1 MHRGLVATLLTVFFV
16 LAATSSAFSQEITI
30 GAGAAPTENIF
41 KKIAGPL
48 AKEKGITIHLV
59 SSGPIQ
65 AWKDLDA
72 GKVDAASGGM
82 LIQDWQDMMQASG
95 YAFTAGDYTSQII
108 GMDSIKIFTNKDVSL
123 AVLTKK
129 QVADIF
135 SGEIQNWSEL
145 GGNDEPITLVLGT
158 KIPGTMEEFKKKI
171 LVDKEYSS
179 TAVMVGT
186 IAEIKQKIV
195 ETPGAIGLGAQAQID
210 ATVNV
215 PHYPEVVRVITLLT
229 KNKKDTPAVQE
240 MINFILGDGRKY
252 IK

>member
-1 MHRGLVATLLTVFFV
+1 
-16 LAATSSAFSQEITI
+16 
-30 GAGAAPTENIF
+30 
-41 KKIAGPL
+41 
-48 AKEKGITIHLV
+48 
-59 SSGPIQ
+59 
-65 AWKDLDA
+65 
-72 GKVDAASGGM
+72 
-82 LIQDWQDMMQASG
+82 
-95 YAFTAGDYTSQII
+95 
-108 GMDSIKIFTNKDVSL
+108 
-123 AVLTKK
+123 
-129 QVADIF
+129 
-135 SGEIQNWSEL
+135 
-145 GGNDEPITLVLGT
+145 
-158 KIPGTMEEFKKKI
+158 MEEFKKKI